1 MGELVTRIWKLYT
14 SLQDYMD
21 GDTLLDNILTG
32 CNYSIV
38 SGVPKCAQ
46 LALLSRHRLSRV

>member
-1 MGELVTRIWKLYT
+1 MGETVTRVWKLYT

-32 CNYSIV
+32 CNYSII
-38 SGVPKCAQ
+38 
-46 LALLSRHRLSRV
+46 